1 MINLMINDK
10 MGVDMQ
16 TDWIIMSKEFEDP
29 SSLGPKKKEEKG
41 RGGRLFIF
49 KRELRNTGTCIY

>member
-16 TDWIIMSKEFEDP
+16 TDWIIMSEEFEDP
-29 SSLGPKKKEEKG
+29 SSLGPKKKEEGEG
-41 RGGRLFIF
+41 REAVYF
-49 KRELRNTGTCIY
+49 

>member
-1 MINLMINDK
+1 MR
-10 MGVDMQ
+10 

-41 RGGRLFIF
+41 RGGRLFIS
-49 KRELRNTGTCIY
+49 KRELRNTVHVYTDESIFNVK